1 MLCDAGPVVV
11 VTTAELA
18 DRLARHGLTVVD
30 IDGRAVYS
38 QPSAALSI
46 MPRPDDVAYLIYTS
60 GTTGTP
66 KGVAIPH
73 HNVTRLLEAIDA
85 DLELVPGQGWAQCH
99 SLAFDFSVWEI
110 FGALLHGGRLVV
122 VPEGVTRAPEELHA
136 LLVHERVS
144 VLSQTPSAFYA
155 LHAVDTA
162 SPEQRQLA
170 LSVVVFG
177 GEALEPARLSDWFQ
191 DHPQSP
197 RLINMYGITETTV
210 HASFREI
217 TVSDVVGTSSPI
229 GAPLADLSFFVL
241 DDWLRPL
248 QAGAVGEL
256 YVAGA
261 GVGYGYAGRTSLTAT
276 RFVACPF
283 GGRGTRM
290 YRTGDL
296 VCWGSDGQLR
306 YLGRA
311 DEQVKIRGYRIELG
325 EVQSALAALEGVD
338 QVAVIAREDRPGD
351 KRLVG
356 YFTGSADP
364 GELRETL
371 TDRLPSYMVP
381 AAIVVLESLPL
392 TVNGK
397 LDRNALPA
405 PEYRAVERYR
415 RPATVVEETL
425 AAIYAQV
432 LGLERVGADDSFF
445 ELGGDSILAM
455 QVSSAVRMAGLAC
468 RPRDIFVQQTVARLA
483 EVVVAGDT
491 IAEPLDEGTGPVT
504 ATPIMRWLKEIG
516 GPVAE
521 FNQTVVLQAPDGVTG
536 AAVIAM
542 LQAVLDRHAMLRL
555 RAEDHGNGGWLLSA
569 AAPGA
574 VEAAQCLES
583 IDRLTDEALLAAR
596 SRLDPAAGAVLSG
609 LWVDSTHRLV
619 LIVHHLAV
627 DGVSWRIL
635 LEDLNIAWTQQQDGR
650 PIALPRPG
658 TSFRQWAELLSEYTR
673 SEPVVEQAQRW
684 QTVSAVPALLPP
696 VDPEADTYETA
707 GQLSAAL
714 DTETTRLLLGAV
726 PAAFHAGPQEILLI
740 ALGLA
745 LAEFSGTTQIAI
757 DVEGHGRHEELGEL
771 SGAGARSIDLSR
783 TVGWFTTKYPV
794 SLDLDGL
801 AWSSVVAGDAALGAM
816 IKAAKEQA
824 RALPDG
830 LTYGLLRYLNP
841 AVDLAAS
848 DPSIAFNYLGRV
860 SGLTGAGWQ
869 LCPDSASLSRAASRV
884 PTPLGHPLELNAI
897 VIETEAGVLLN
908 ADWTW
913 ARSALDQTQ
922 VGRLNELWFQA
933 LTGICAHVRS
943 GGGGLT
949 PSDIAPAVLNQGQID
964 ELSRQHHFTDLLP
977 LTPLQ
982 QGLLYHSGTA
992 RGCDDVYAMQLSLVL
1007 DGQLDPQQL
1016 RDAVQSVVDR
1026 HPHLAARFY
1035 ERFDPPIQ
1043 AIPTD
1048 PVVPWQYLALDFNGT
1063 DIDGQV
1069 QEISAAERVA
1079 VGDLANRCAIRAAL
1093 IRTAD
1098 EQHRFIL
1105 TTHHIVLDGWSMP
1118 ILIQEIFASLR
1129 GQRLRPAASYRS
1141 FVTWLSERDQV
1152 AAQHA
1157 WRKAMAGFDAPTL
1170 VGPSTPD
1177 GPGHRGVE
1185 SFQLPEEITKNV
1197 GELARS
1203 RQTTVNVVLQGAWAL
1218 LLSSLCGHG
1227 DVAFG
1232 TTVSGRP
1239 AEVLGAESM
1248 VGLLINTV
1256 PVRATIGAATT
1267 TAELLGQL
1275 QGRHNDTLEHQH
1287 LALSDIHRITG
1298 QERLFDTLMVFENYP
1313 IDVTERWDIEGLAV
1327 TGFDFRE
1334 SNHYPL
1340 AVQVLPG
1347 SALGLRIEYDS
1358 GVFDCAAVKALFGRL
1373 TTILSAMTADPG
1385 LPLSSIDLLDDAV
1398 RTQLDTWSGRESLID
1413 PPAVKSIPELFG
1425 EQVERSPGAIAVTCD
1440 GRSLTYRELDESAN
1454 RLARVLAD
1462 RGAGSGETVALLFSR
1477 SAEAI
1482 VAMLAVLKTGAAY
1495 VPVDPALPLARIEF
1509 MVADTAPI
1517 LAVTTTEHRPRLG
1530 DIELCIIDIN
1540 EPSPDVQAET
1550 APPGPTPDDI
1560 AYIIF
1565 TSGTTGTPK
1574 GVAIAHRNVPGLFD
1588 ALNAQVPSGTGQV
1601 WAQWHSYSFDVSV
1614 WEIFG
1619 ALLHGACLLV
1629 VTEQAAASPGELHE
1643 LLVTQRVSVLSQ
1655 TPSAAGMISPQG
1667 LESTALVVAGEA
1679 CPPELV
1685 DRWAPGRVMVNAY
1698 GPTEA
1703 TVYASI
1709 SAPLQSGSPVLIGAP
1724 VPGVAL
1730 FVLDQW
1736 MRPAPPGVAGEL
1748 YVAGRGV
1755 GLGYWRRTGLTST
1768 RFVAC
1773 PFGEPGGRMYRT
1785 GDLVQWDD
1793 GGQLRYLGRA
1803 DEQVKIRGYR
1813 IELGEVQA
1821 ALATLDGVTQA
1832 VVIAHEDQGGTLRLV
1847 GYVVGKAD
1855 PDRIRTQLA
1864 ARLPGYMVPAA
1875 VVVIDA
1881 LPLTVSGK
1889 LDRRALPAPDYVDA
1903 ARYRAPSNPTEEILT
1918 DIYAR
1923 VLGHERVGIDDSF
1936 FDLGGD
1942 SLSAMRLLAGINAA
1956 LNTGVTVRT
1965 LFDAPTVAQL
1975 CTRISRDETRV
1986 APLTARERP
1995 ARVPL
2000 SFAQSRLW
2008 FLDQLQGPSAIYNMT
2023 AAFRIDGELD
2033 ADALAA
2039 AFTDVVARHESLRTL
2054 FEAPDGVPHQ
2064 MVMPAGGAEPGWE
2077 VIDAGDWSVGQ
2088 LREAIDEISR
2098 HAFDLSAEIPLKA
2111 ALFRVTD
2118 NEHALVVVVHHI
2130 AADGWSIAPLM
2141 ADLGT
2146 AYASRCAGEA
2156 PAWADLPVQYA
2167 DYSLWQRAQ
2176 FGELQDSD
2184 SPIARQLRYWHGALA
2199 GLPERIT
2206 LPTDRPYPLAADQRG
2221 ATIAVNWPVELQRQI
2236 AELAAE
2242 NNATSFMVVQAA
2254 LLILLSRLSANSD
2267 VAVGFPIAGRRD
2279 PALDQLVGF
2288 FVNTLVLRADLA
2300 GNPTIC
2306 EVLEQVRVRSLEA
2319 FDNQDVPFE
2328 VLVDRLNPVR
2338 SLAHHPVVQVAL
2350 AWQNF
2355 AGRHV
2360 NDSAAGVELG
2370 DLRISQMPVETRTA
2384 RMDVN
2389 FSLAERW
2396 TKSGEPAGIGGT
2408 VEFRTDVFDARTIQS
2423 LVTRLQRVL
2432 TAITANP
2439 AARLSVV
2446 DLLDDDERC
2455 RLSVLGNHATLA
2467 RTPSRPASVTGL
2479 FAEKVSR
2486 TPEAVAVSCG
2496 ERSWTYRELD
2506 SAANRLAHLL
2516 IDQGAGPGQVVAL
2529 LSNRSA
2535 EAIAAIL
2542 GILKTGAA
2550 YLPIDPA
2557 VPDARLTFVLA
2568 DAGPVVA
2575 VTTTDLAD
2583 RLDGRGLA
2591 IIDIRGVGPHPPD
2604 AGFDGAIPDPEPDHT
2619 AYLIYTSGTTGVP
2632 KGVALSHRNVTQL
2645 LDSLDAGL
2653 PHPGVWSHSHSL
2665 AFDVSVWEIFGALLS
2680 GGRVV
2685 IASEGATSS
2694 PEDLHA
2700 LLIREHVTVITQTPS
2715 AARALPREGLDSA
2728 ALVVVGEACPAE
2740 VVDQW
2745 APGRV
2750 MINAYGPTETTMC
2763 VAISAPLTAGQGV
2776 PIGTPVTGAA
2786 LFVLDES
2793 LRQVPVGVVGELYV
2807 AGRGVGYGYVGRAP
2821 LTSTRF
2827 VACPFGDPGTRMYR
2841 TGDLV
2846 CWRPDGQLNY
2856 LGRADE
2862 QVKIRGHRIELA
2874 EIQAVLASLGG
2885 VEEAVVI
2892 AREDRPGDKRLV
2904 GYITGTADCG
2914 GLRMAIADRLPAY
2927 MVPAAVVRLDA
2938 IPLTVNGKLDT
2949 RALPAPDYGDHGRYR
2964 APANAVEE
2972 VLADIY
2978 AQVLGLERVSVDD
2991 SFFDLGGDSILSM
3004 QVVSRGRAAGLLCR
3018 PRDIFVEQTV
3028 ARLARVVQV
3037 TAGSRGPI
3045 DEGLG
3050 HVVPLPIML
3059 WLKGIDGPIEEFNQ
3073 SVLVQAPEGVAEDD
3087 VVTLL
3092 QSLLDR
3098 HAMLRLRVS
3107 GDGVGGWSLT
3117 VPEPGSVDAATCLH
3131 TAEYLSDSAVV
3142 TARSRLDPAAG
3153 VMLSAL
3159 WVTSTSQ
3166 LVMIVHH
3173 LAVDG
3178 VSWRILLEDINLGW
3192 AQHRDGQSVV
3202 LPAAGTSFRRWAEL
3216 LTALAHDP
3224 GVVEHARTWREVSA
3238 APAIFPAVRPD
3249 TDTHETA
3256 GQLSVSLDVETTRM
3270 LLGAV
3275 PAAFHTGPQD
3285 ILLIAFGLALAE
3297 FAATDTP
3304 IGIDVESHGR
3314 HEEIAAGIDLSR
3326 TVGWFTAKYP
3336 VSLSGRGVRWSDVV
3350 AGNEALGAALK
3361 DAKEQLRGQPEG
3373 LTFGLLRYLNPGAN
3387 LATSDPTV
3395 GFNYLGRLAGGAAAM
3410 SDDLWRIPADG
3421 MSAVSVAA
3429 AIPMPLTHTVALN
3442 AGAVETDDGPQLQA
3456 NWTWASSALDRDQ
3469 VSRLS
3474 QLWFDALT
3482 GICAHVRAGGGGL
3495 TPSDITPARLSQ
3507 RQLDELQQQYLIA
3520 DVLPLTALQ
3529 QGLVFHSGAGNG
3541 PEGDLYV
3548 VQLDITIDGALEPER
3563 LHGAVHTVAARH
3575 PHLAAR
3581 FCGQFEQPVQLIP
3594 AEPTV
3599 GWRYVDLSAEWNCA
3613 DKDEELQR
3621 LCAAERAA
3629 VCDLT
3634 EPPAFRVALI
3644 RVAAERYRFVLTNH
3658 HIVLDGWSLPI
3669 LLQEI
3674 FAAYRGQRLPA
3685 ATPFRNFVSWLAAR
3699 DTAAAQAA
3707 WGEVLAGFQTPT
3719 LVGPPQKSGLGRR
3732 GVRTHQLSGRLTGAL
3747 GELARAQHTT
3757 VNTVL
3762 QGAWALL
3769 LTSLTG
3775 QQDVVF
3781 GSVVSG
3787 RPADVPGAESMVGLL
3802 INTVPVRANISAAT
3816 TTAGL
3821 LDQLTKEHAKTLEHQ
3836 HVPLSEIH
3844 RIAEQERLFDTL
3856 FVFENYPV
3864 DTGVLSGAD
3873 GFAIDE
3879 IISHESTDYP
3889 LTMQAI
3895 PGGELRLRIEY
3906 DTALFDVCGIETFV
3920 KRIESVLSAM
3930 VADPR
3935 RPLSAV
3941 QILDETERDR
3951 LQRWGN
3957 QGVLTHLAQ
3966 PASIPE
3972 LFARQVTRSPKSIA
3986 LVCEDRSL
3994 TYLALDEASNR
4005 LARFLIGRGVG
4016 PGERVALM
4024 FPRSAEAVV
4033 AILAVL
4039 KTGAAYL
4046 PIDPALPGARVE
4058 FMVSDAGPMA
4068 VVTTAALAERFS
4080 GFGLPVV
4087 DVQDPAIAAECG
4099 AGLTMPSADG
4109 MAHIIYTSGTTGLPK
4124 GVAVTQRNVTQL
4136 FDSLQIGVPLE
4147 PGQVWTQ
4154 FHSYS
4159 FDFSV
4164 WEIWGALLHGGRLV
4178 VVPETIARSSRD
4190 FHRLLVREQVTV
4202 LTQTPSAVS
4211 MLPVDGLDVATLVIG
4226 AEPCSPELVDRWAPG
4241 RTMVNV
4247 YGPTE
4252 TTMWLCASAPLAPGL
4267 GAPPIGSPTA
4277 WAAFFVL
4284 DEWLRPVPAGV
4295 VGELYLG
4302 GAGVGIGYWRRSGLT
4317 AARFMACPFG
4327 EPGSRMYRTGDLVRW
4342 RADGQLDY
4350 LGRAD
4355 EQVKIRGY
4363 RIELG
4368 EIQSALAALDGVEN
4382 AAVIAREDRPG
4393 DKRLVGYIT
4402 GAADPVGARTA
4413 LAERLPGYM
4422 VPAAVVGLAALPMTV
4437 NGKLDVRA
4445 LPAPDYQ
4452 DVDRYR
4458 APVGAVQEILAGIYA
4473 RVLDVERVGVD
4484 DSFFDLGGDSVSTM
4498 RLVAAVNAALN
4509 ADLSTRTVF
4518 DAPTIAQLALRIGE
4532 GAGGPEPLV
4541 VVERPEVIPLSF
4553 AQNRLWFVDQLQG
4566 PSPVYNMPVGLRL
4579 YGRLD
4584 AAALGAALSDLIGR
4598 HESLRTRFDAPG
4610 GNPRQIVLPDGPIDF
4625 GWEIIDATSWQTG
4638 QLDEAIAA
4646 TVCRSFDLAIEI
4658 PLYARVFRIAEE
4670 EHVLVAVVHHIAAD
4684 GWSLTPLMH
4693 DLSVAYASRCR
4704 GHAPDWAPLP
4714 VQYVDYTL
4722 WQRAQLGDLG
4732 DGDSP
4737 ISAQLAYWEGAL
4749 AGLPE
4754 RVALPTDRP
4763 YPPVADQRGS
4773 TVEVQWPPELQQ
4785 QVRATAREHGAT
4797 SFMVMQA
4804 SLAVLLASISG
4815 TSDVAVGFPIAGRRD
4830 TALDQLVGFFVNNLV
4845 LRVDLSG
4852 DPTVAELLTQ
4862 VRQRSL
4868 AAYENQDVP
4877 FEVLVERLNPIRS
4890 LAHHPLVQVALAW
4903 QNLPWQVTGP
4913 ADGLRLGDLRV
4924 EPLSVDTQTARMDL
4938 TFSLG
4943 ERWTMA
4949 GEPAGIAGAV
4959 EFRTD
4964 VFDADSIEALIA
4976 RWQRVVASM
4985 TADPS
4990 RRLSSI
4996 DVLDEAEHTRVD
5008 RWGNRELLNRPPA
5021 VRRSVPALFAE
5032 QAARVPHAVAISFN
5046 GRELTYREVDQ
5057 ASDQLAHRLIAQ
5069 GVRPG
5074 ESVAL
5079 LTERCPEAVVAM
5091 LAVLKTG
5098 AAYLPI
5104 DPALPDVRVEF
5115 MIGDAAPT
5123 AAITTADLTDR
5134 LAGYALTVIDVGDI
5148 AEGASSGAGS
5158 SLPLPS
5164 PDDIAYIIYTSGT
5177 TGVPKGV
5184 AIAHHN
5190 VTALMGS
5197 PATFLAGHTWA
5208 QWHSYAFDASVEEIW
5223 GSLLHGGR
5231 LVVVPESAAHSPEHL
5246 TALLVAEQVT
5256 ALSQTPSAVAL
5267 LTPESLDAVSLL
5279 VAGEPCPG
5287 EVVDRWAPG
5296 RLMVNAYGPTETTIC
5311 ASRTAAL
5318 VGGTGSPSIGAPVPG
5333 AAMFVLDG
5341 LLRPVPPGVVGE
5353 LYIAGHGVGVGY
5365 AGRTGLTASRFVAC
5379 PFADA
5384 QLPGQRMYRTGDL
5397 VRWRADGQLEYLGR
5411 ADEQVKIRGYRIE
5424 LAEIHSVLTALDGVD
5439 QAAVI
5444 AREDRPGDRRL
5455 VGYVT
5460 GTANPAKLRAQLA
5473 EQLPAYMVPV
5483 AVVVLAALPMTV
5495 NGKLDTRAL
5504 PRPEYQDI
5512 DRYRAPGTLT
5522 EEILAGI
5529 YARVLGVERVG
5540 VDDSFF
5546 DLGGDSLSA
5555 MRLIAAVNADLNAV
5569 VSVRTVFEAPTV
5581 GQLAPRIADA
5591 SSSLSPLVAA
5601 ERPAQ
5606 IPLSFAQAR
5615 LWFLDQLQGPS
5626 PVYNMATALRISGAL
5641 DVDALG
5647 AGLADV
5653 VARHESLRTQFRAT
5667 GGVPQQVVV
5676 PAADAHFG
5684 WDVVDATGWTTSQL
5698 REAIGEAARHTFDL
5712 SNEIPLYAR
5721 LFRITGDEYVL
5732 AAVVHHIAAD
5742 AWSITPLVTDLGVA
5756 YVSRRAG
5763 HAPGWAPLAVQYVD
5777 YTLWQRAEFGDFADG
5792 GSRIAAQLDYWQDAL
5807 AGMPE
5812 RVELPTDRP
5821 YPSTADQRGS
5831 TMAVQWPAALQEQI
5845 ARVAREHN
5853 ATSFMVLQAALGV
5866 LLSKLSGNTD
5876 VAVGFPI
5883 AGRRDPAL
5891 DELIGFF
5898 VNTLVLRLDLSGD
5911 PTVAELLAQVRARS
5925 LAAYENQDVP
5935 FEVLVERLNPT
5946 RSLTHHPLIQV
5957 ALGWQNVPGQDNG
5970 SSGPGLAL
5978 GDLEVT
5984 PMDADTQTA
5993 RMDLSFSLAEHRT
6006 RDGEPAG
6013 IGGTVEFRTDVFDPA
6028 SIERLL
6034 GRFELVLTA
6043 MTAAV
6048 ESRLSSIDVLD
6059 PAEHA
6064 RLDSMGNRALLEQR
6078 AINPVTVPALFADQV
6093 ARTPE
6098 AVAVTCGGH
6107 ALTYRELDD
6116 AANWLALRLSRAG
6129 VVPGGCVALLLE
6141 RSSQAIVAMLAV
6153 LKAGAAYLAIDPV
6166 MPSARIDF
6174 MLDDAAP
6181 TAVVTT
6187 SGLAGRFD
6195 GREMSVIDIGEL
6207 ADVDDAEM
6215 EIVHSPANPGPEPD
6229 DIAYL
6234 IYTSGTTGVPKGVA
6248 VTHHNLTH
6256 LARSTPAQ
6264 LPANQVW
6271 TQCHSYAF
6279 DFSVWEIWA
6288 ALLGGARVVVVPE
6301 SIVSSPED
6309 FHTLLVRERVN
6320 VLTQTPSAA
6329 GALSPAGLDSVALLL
6344 GGEACPGEVVD
6355 RWAAG
6360 HTVINAYGPTEITV
6374 YASMSAPL
6382 AAGSGAAPIGAPV
6395 STSALFVLDEWL
6407 RPVPVGVVGELY
6419 VAGEGVACGYLG
6431 RSGLTSARFVAC
6443 PFGVPGARMYR
6454 TGDLVSW
6461 RPDGQLQYRGRADDQ
6476 VKIRGYRIEL
6486 GEVQAALSALS
6497 DVSQAA
6503 VIAREDPPGV
6513 TRLVGYVTESVNG
6526 VAEPDRLRN
6535 ALANRVPGYM
6545 VPSAIVVLEALPLTV
6560 NGKLDIRALP
6570 APEYQDAERY
6580 RAPADAVEETLA
6592 GIYAQVLGL
6601 DRVGVDDSFFDLGGD
6616 SILSMQVVA
6625 RARAC
6630 GVVCRPRDIFVEQT
6644 VARLAQVVGV
6654 VDEDSGPVDEGVGP
6668 VAATPIMRWLRD
6680 VEGTGAPTDQFNQ
6693 TAVIQAPAGAS
6704 ESDVEMVLGALLD
6717 RHAMLRL
6724 RVENWMLQVPEQTLT
6739 APCLQ
6744 SVEVLTDAELLAA
6757 RARLNPAAGQMV
6769 SALWVASTGQ
6779 LVLVIHH
6786 LAIDA
6791 VSWRILLEDLN
6802 IAWGQHRHGQPV
6814 ALPKA
6819 GTSFARWAALLEE
6832 HAYDRDVVDQTDRW
6846 RRVLATPP
6854 ALPAACPELDTY
6866 ASAGHYTASLDV
6878 ETTRA
6883 LLGAVPAAFHAG
6895 VQDILLIGYALA
6907 LTEFLGVTLPVGI
6920 EVEGHG
6926 RVEDLGGCVT
6936 DIDLSRTVGWFT
6948 TKYPVALAVS
6958 GKPGRSAGRLRWDQ
6972 VVAGDPLLGAVIK
6985 DAKEQLRSLPEGM
6998 TYGLLRY
7005 LNSDV
7010 DLTGAEPTVGF
7021 NYLGRLGGGGA
7032 GRAEF
7037 HDQLWQVSPDTA
7049 AVAAAVTALPMPLTH
7064 TVELNASTAETED
7077 GPSLYAAWTWAP
7089 SVLDEVQAARL
7100 SRLWFDALAGI
7111 CAHVRSGGG
7120 GLTPSDIV
7128 PARLTQRALDDL
7140 ARDHAI
7146 DDVLPLTPLQ
7156 HGLLFQANTSRGNSD
7171 DVYAMQLDITITGPL
7186 DADRLRE
7193 AVRAVVNRHPNL
7205 AARFDKRFDEPVQI
7219 IPANPTAPWQVVEID
7234 VEQAD
7239 YEQRLQGLCAAER
7252 AAVCDV
7258 VNQSAFRAALIRID
7272 ENEHRFVMTYH
7283 HIVLDGWSLPI
7294 LLREVFASY
7303 YGQRLPVASSYRR
7316 FVTWLIERDVDGA
7329 RRAWCEVLKDF
7340 DRPALVAPKGRLPGR
7355 RATETFRISA
7365 DISDAVGQLARSQH
7379 TTANT
7384 VLQAAWAQVLMWLTG
7399 RHDVAFGVAVSGRS
7413 AEVAGA
7419 DSMVGLLI
7427 NTVPVRVT
7435 VTPDTTIAEL
7445 LANLQRQH
7453 SDTLDHQHLA
7463 LSEIQHAVGQ
7473 EQLFDTLFV
7482 YQNYPVQTM
7491 ASSMP
7496 DGLSITAVS
7505 GREYNH
7511 YPLTLQVMPGNEL
7524 VLRVE
7529 FDTGLFG
7536 ESRVRKVVERFQRV
7550 LEAMTGEVR

>member
-1 MLCDAGPVVV
+1 
-11 VTTAELA
+11 
-18 DRLARHGLTVVD
+18 
-30 IDGRAVYS
+30 
-38 QPSAALSI
+38 
-46 MPRPDDVAYLIYTS
+46 
-60 GTTGTP
+60 
-66 KGVAIPH
+66 
-73 HNVTRLLEAIDA
+73 
-85 DLELVPGQGWAQCH
+85 
-99 SLAFDFSVWEI
+99 
-110 FGALLHGGRLVV
+110 
-122 VPEGVTRAPEELHA
+122 
-136 LLVHERVS
+136 
-144 VLSQTPSAFYA
+144 
-155 LHAVDTA
+155 
-162 SPEQRQLA
+162 
-170 LSVVVFG
+170 
-177 GEALEPARLSDWFQ
+177 
-191 DHPQSP
+191 
-197 RLINMYGITETTV
+197 
-210 HASFREI
+210 
-217 TVSDVVGTSSPI
+217 
-229 GAPLADLSFFVL
+229 
-241 DDWLRPL
+241 
-248 QAGAVGEL
+248 
-256 YVAGA
+256 
-261 GVGYGYAGRTSLTAT
+261 
-276 RFVACPF
+276 
-283 GGRGTRM
+283 
-290 YRTGDL
+290 
-296 VCWGSDGQLR
+296 
-306 YLGRA
+306 
-311 DEQVKIRGYRIELG
+311 
-325 EVQSALAALEGVD
+325 
-338 QVAVIAREDRPGD
+338 
-351 KRLVG
+351 
-356 YFTGSADP
+356 
-364 GELRETL
+364 
-371 TDRLPSYMVP
+371 
-381 AAIVVLESLPL
+381 
-392 TVNGK
+392 
-397 LDRNALPA
+397 
-405 PEYRAVERYR
+405 
-415 RPATVVEETL
+415 
-425 AAIYAQV
+425 
-432 LGLERVGADDSFF
+432 
-445 ELGGDSILAM
+445 
-455 QVSSAVRMAGLAC
+455 
-468 RPRDIFVQQTVARLA
+468 
-483 EVVVAGDT
+483 
-491 IAEPLDEGTGPVT
+491 
-504 ATPIMRWLKEIG
+504 
-516 GPVAE
+516 
-521 FNQTVVLQAPDGVTG
+521 
-536 AAVIAM
+536 
-542 LQAVLDRHAMLRL
+542 
-555 RAEDHGNGGWLLSA
+555 
-569 AAPGA
+569 
-574 VEAAQCLES
+574 
-583 IDRLTDEALLAAR
+583 
-596 SRLDPAAGAVLSG
+596 
-609 LWVDSTHRLV
+609 
-619 LIVHHLAV
+619 
-627 DGVSWRIL
+627 
-635 LEDLNIAWTQQQDGR
+635 
-650 PIALPRPG
+650 
-658 TSFRQWAELLSEYTR
+658 
-673 SEPVVEQAQRW
+673 
-684 QTVSAVPALLPP
+684 
-696 VDPEADTYETA
+696 
-707 GQLSAAL
+707 
-714 DTETTRLLLGAV
+714 
-726 PAAFHAGPQEILLI
+726 
-740 ALGLA
+740 
-745 LAEFSGTTQIAI
+745 
-757 DVEGHGRHEELGEL
+757 
-771 SGAGARSIDLSR
+771 
-783 TVGWFTTKYPV
+783 
-794 SLDLDGL
+794 
-801 AWSSVVAGDAALGAM
+801 
-816 IKAAKEQA
+816 
-824 RALPDG
+824 
-830 LTYGLLRYLNP
+830 
-841 AVDLAAS
+841 
-848 DPSIAFNYLGRV
+848 
-860 SGLTGAGWQ
+860 
-869 LCPDSASLSRAASRV
+869 
-884 PTPLGHPLELNAI
+884 
-897 VIETEAGVLLN
+897 
-908 ADWTW
+908 
-913 ARSALDQTQ
+913 
-922 VGRLNELWFQA
+922 
-933 LTGICAHVRS
+933 
-943 GGGGLT
+943 
-949 PSDIAPAVLNQGQID
+949 
-964 ELSRQHHFTDLLP
+964 
-977 LTPLQ
+977 
-982 QGLLYHSGTA
+982 
-992 RGCDDVYAMQLSLVL
+992 
-1007 DGQLDPQQL
+1007 
-1016 RDAVQSVVDR
+1016 
-1026 HPHLAARFY
+1026 
-1035 ERFDPPIQ
+1035 
-1043 AIPTD
+1043 
-1048 PVVPWQYLALDFNGT
+1048 
-1063 DIDGQV
+1063 
-1069 QEISAAERVA
+1069 
-1079 VGDLANRCAIRAAL
+1079 
-1093 IRTAD
+1093 
-1098 EQHRFIL
+1098 
-1105 TTHHIVLDGWSMP
+1105 
-1118 ILIQEIFASLR
+1118 
-1129 GQRLRPAASYRS
+1129 
-1141 FVTWLSERDQV
+1141 
-1152 AAQHA
+1152 
-1157 WRKAMAGFDAPTL
+1157 
-1170 VGPSTPD
+1170 
-1177 GPGHRGVE
+1177 
-1185 SFQLPEEITKNV
+1185 
-1197 GELARS
+1197 
-1203 RQTTVNVVLQGAWAL
+1203 
-1218 LLSSLCGHG
+1218 
-1227 DVAFG
+1227 
-1232 TTVSGRP
+1232 
-1239 AEVLGAESM
+1239 
-1248 VGLLINTV
+1248 
-1256 PVRATIGAATT
+1256 
-1267 TAELLGQL
+1267 
-1275 QGRHNDTLEHQH
+1275 
-1287 LALSDIHRITG
+1287 
-1298 QERLFDTLMVFENYP
+1298 
-1313 IDVTERWDIEGLAV
+1313 
-1327 TGFDFRE
+1327 
-1334 SNHYPL
+1334 
-1340 AVQVLPG
+1340 
-1347 SALGLRIEYDS
+1347 
-1358 GVFDCAAVKALFGRL
+1358 
-1373 TTILSAMTADPG
+1373 
-1385 LPLSSIDLLDDAV
+1385 
-1398 RTQLDTWSGRESLID
+1398 
-1413 PPAVKSIPELFG
+1413 
-1425 EQVERSPGAIAVTCD
+1425 
-1440 GRSLTYRELDESAN
+1440 
-1454 RLARVLAD
+1454 
-1462 RGAGSGETVALLFSR
+1462 
-1477 SAEAI
+1477 
-1482 VAMLAVLKTGAAY
+1482 
-1495 VPVDPALPLARIEF
+1495 
-1509 MVADTAPI
+1509 
-1517 LAVTTTEHRPRLG
+1517 
-1530 DIELCIIDIN
+1530 
-1540 EPSPDVQAET
+1540 
-1550 APPGPTPDDI
+1550 
-1560 AYIIF
+1560 
-1565 TSGTTGTPK
+1565 
-1574 GVAIAHRNVPGLFD
+1574 
-1588 ALNAQVPSGTGQV
+1588 
-1601 WAQWHSYSFDVSV
+1601 
-1614 WEIFG
+1614 
-1619 ALLHGACLLV
+1619 
-1629 VTEQAAASPGELHE
+1629 
-1643 LLVTQRVSVLSQ
+1643 
-1655 TPSAAGMISPQG
+1655 
-1667 LESTALVVAGEA
+1667 
-1679 CPPELV
+1679 
-1685 DRWAPGRVMVNAY
+1685 
-1698 GPTEA
+1698 
-1703 TVYASI
+1703 
-1709 SAPLQSGSPVLIGAP
+1709 
-1724 VPGVAL
+1724 
-1730 FVLDQW
+1730 
-1736 MRPAPPGVAGEL
+1736 
-1748 YVAGRGV
+1748 
-1755 GLGYWRRTGLTST
+1755 
-1768 RFVAC
+1768 
-1773 PFGEPGGRMYRT
+1773 
-1785 GDLVQWDD
+1785 
-1793 GGQLRYLGRA
+1793 
-1803 DEQVKIRGYR
+1803 
-1813 IELGEVQA
+1813 
-1821 ALATLDGVTQA
+1821 
-1832 VVIAHEDQGGTLRLV
+1832 
-1847 GYVVGKAD
+1847 
-1855 PDRIRTQLA
+1855 
-1864 ARLPGYMVPAA
+1864 
-1875 VVVIDA
+1875 
-1881 LPLTVSGK
+1881 
-1889 LDRRALPAPDYVDA
+1889 
-1903 ARYRAPSNPTEEILT
+1903 
-1918 DIYAR
+1918 
-1923 VLGHERVGIDDSF
+1923 
-1936 FDLGGD
+1936 
-1942 SLSAMRLLAGINAA
+1942 
-1956 LNTGVTVRT
+1956 
-1965 LFDAPTVAQL
+1965 
-1975 CTRISRDETRV
+1975 
-1986 APLTARERP
+1986 
-1995 ARVPL
+1995 
-2000 SFAQSRLW
+2000 
-2008 FLDQLQGPSAIYNMT
+2008 
-2023 AAFRIDGELD
+2023 
-2033 ADALAA
+2033 
-2039 AFTDVVARHESLRTL
+2039 
-2054 FEAPDGVPHQ
+2054 
-2064 MVMPAGGAEPGWE
+2064 
-2077 VIDAGDWSVGQ
+2077 
-2088 LREAIDEISR
+2088 
-2098 HAFDLSAEIPLKA
+2098 
-2111 ALFRVTD
+2111 
-2118 NEHALVVVVHHI
+2118 
-2130 AADGWSIAPLM
+2130 
-2141 ADLGT
+2141 
-2146 AYASRCAGEA
+2146 
-2156 PAWADLPVQYA
+2156 
-2167 DYSLWQRAQ
+2167 
-2176 FGELQDSD
+2176 
-2184 SPIARQLRYWHGALA
+2184 
-2199 GLPERIT
+2199 
-2206 LPTDRPYPLAADQRG
+2206 
-2221 ATIAVNWPVELQRQI
+2221 
-2236 AELAAE
+2236 
-2242 NNATSFMVVQAA
+2242 
-2254 LLILLSRLSANSD
+2254 
-2267 VAVGFPIAGRRD
+2267 
-2279 PALDQLVGF
+2279 
-2288 FVNTLVLRADLA
+2288 
-2300 GNPTIC
+2300 
-2306 EVLEQVRVRSLEA
+2306 
-2319 FDNQDVPFE
+2319 
-2328 VLVDRLNPVR
+2328 
-2338 SLAHHPVVQVAL
+2338 
-2350 AWQNF
+2350 
-2355 AGRHV
+2355 
-2360 NDSAAGVELG
+2360 
-2370 DLRISQMPVETRTA
+2370 
-2384 RMDVN
+2384 
-2389 FSLAERW
+2389 
-2396 TKSGEPAGIGGT
+2396 
-2408 VEFRTDVFDARTIQS
+2408 
-2423 LVTRLQRVL
+2423 
-2432 TAITANP
+2432 
-2439 AARLSVV
+2439 
-2446 DLLDDDERC
+2446 
-2455 RLSVLGNHATLA
+2455 
-2467 RTPSRPASVTGL
+2467 
-2479 FAEKVSR
+2479 
-2486 TPEAVAVSCG
+2486 
-2496 ERSWTYRELD
+2496 
-2506 SAANRLAHLL
+2506 
-2516 IDQGAGPGQVVAL
+2516 
-2529 LSNRSA
+2529 
-2535 EAIAAIL
+2535 
-2542 GILKTGAA
+2542 
-2550 YLPIDPA
+2550 
-2557 VPDARLTFVLA
+2557 
-2568 DAGPVVA
+2568 
-2575 VTTTDLAD
+2575 
-2583 RLDGRGLA
+2583 
-2591 IIDIRGVGPHPPD
+2591 
-2604 AGFDGAIPDPEPDHT
+2604 
-2619 AYLIYTSGTTGVP
+2619 
-2632 KGVALSHRNVTQL
+2632 
-2645 LDSLDAGL
+2645 
-2653 PHPGVWSHSHSL
+2653 
-2665 AFDVSVWEIFGALLS
+2665 
-2680 GGRVV
+2680 
-2685 IASEGATSS
+2685 
-2694 PEDLHA
+2694 
-2700 LLIREHVTVITQTPS
+2700 
-2715 AARALPREGLDSA
+2715 
-2728 ALVVVGEACPAE
+2728 
-2740 VVDQW
+2740 
-2745 APGRV
+2745 
-2750 MINAYGPTETTMC
+2750 
-2763 VAISAPLTAGQGV
+2763 
-2776 PIGTPVTGAA
+2776 
-2786 LFVLDES
+2786 
-2793 LRQVPVGVVGELYV
+2793 
-2807 AGRGVGYGYVGRAP
+2807 
-2821 LTSTRF
+2821 
-2827 VACPFGDPGTRMYR
+2827 
-2841 TGDLV
+2841 
-2846 CWRPDGQLNY
+2846 
-2856 LGRADE
+2856 
-2862 QVKIRGHRIELA
+2862 
-2874 EIQAVLASLGG
+2874 
-2885 VEEAVVI
+2885 
-2892 AREDRPGDKRLV
+2892 
-2904 GYITGTADCG
+2904 
-2914 GLRMAIADRLPAY
+2914 
-2927 MVPAAVVRLDA
+2927 
-2938 IPLTVNGKLDT
+2938 
-2949 RALPAPDYGDHGRYR
+2949 
-2964 APANAVEE
+2964 
-2972 VLADIY
+2972 
-2978 AQVLGLERVSVDD
+2978 
-2991 SFFDLGGDSILSM
+2991 
-3004 QVVSRGRAAGLLCR
+3004 
-3018 PRDIFVEQTV
+3018 
-3028 ARLARVVQV
+3028 
-3037 TAGSRGPI
+3037 
-3045 DEGLG
+3045 
-3050 HVVPLPIML
+3050 
-3059 WLKGIDGPIEEFNQ
+3059 
-3073 SVLVQAPEGVAEDD
+3073 
-3087 VVTLL
+3087 
-3092 QSLLDR
+3092 
-3098 HAMLRLRVS
+3098 
-3107 GDGVGGWSLT
+3107 
-3117 VPEPGSVDAATCLH
+3117 
-3131 TAEYLSDSAVV
+3131 
-3142 TARSRLDPAAG
+3142 
-3153 VMLSAL
+3153 
-3159 WVTSTSQ
+3159 
-3166 LVMIVHH
+3166 
-3173 LAVDG
+3173 
-3178 VSWRILLEDINLGW
+3178 
-3192 AQHRDGQSVV
+3192 
-3202 LPAAGTSFRRWAEL
+3202 
-3216 LTALAHDP
+3216 
-3224 GVVEHARTWREVSA
+3224 
-3238 APAIFPAVRPD
+3238 
-3249 TDTHETA
+3249 
-3256 GQLSVSLDVETTRM
+3256 
-3270 LLGAV
+3270 
-3275 PAAFHTGPQD
+3275 
-3285 ILLIAFGLALAE
+3285 
-3297 FAATDTP
+3297 
-3304 IGIDVESHGR
+3304 
-3314 HEEIAAGIDLSR
+3314 
-3326 TVGWFTAKYP
+3326 
-3336 VSLSGRGVRWSDVV
+3336 
-3350 AGNEALGAALK
+3350 
-3361 DAKEQLRGQPEG
+3361 
-3373 LTFGLLRYLNPGAN
+3373 
-3387 LATSDPTV
+3387 
-3395 GFNYLGRLAGGAAAM
+3395 
-3410 SDDLWRIPADG
+3410 
-3421 MSAVSVAA
+3421 
-3429 AIPMPLTHTVALN
+3429 
-3442 AGAVETDDGPQLQA
+3442 
-3456 NWTWASSALDRDQ
+3456 
-3469 VSRLS
+3469 
-3474 QLWFDALT
+3474 
-3482 GICAHVRAGGGGL
+3482 
-3495 TPSDITPARLSQ
+3495 
-3507 RQLDELQQQYLIA
+3507 
-3520 DVLPLTALQ
+3520 
-3529 QGLVFHSGAGNG
+3529 
-3541 PEGDLYV
+3541 
-3548 VQLDITIDGALEPER
+3548 
-3563 LHGAVHTVAARH
+3563 
-3575 PHLAAR
+3575 
-3581 FCGQFEQPVQLIP
+3581 
-3594 AEPTV
+3594 
-3599 GWRYVDLSAEWNCA
+3599 
-3613 DKDEELQR
+3613 
-3621 LCAAERAA
+3621 
-3629 VCDLT
+3629 
-3634 EPPAFRVALI
+3634 
-3644 RVAAERYRFVLTNH
+3644 
-3658 HIVLDGWSLPI
+3658 
-3669 LLQEI
+3669 
-3674 FAAYRGQRLPA
+3674 
-3685 ATPFRNFVSWLAAR
+3685 
-3699 DTAAAQAA
+3699 
-3707 WGEVLAGFQTPT
+3707 
-3719 LVGPPQKSGLGRR
+3719 
-3732 GVRTHQLSGRLTGAL
+3732 
-3747 GELARAQHTT
+3747 
-3757 VNTVL
+3757 
-3762 QGAWALL
+3762 
-3769 LTSLTG
+3769 
-3775 QQDVVF
+3775 
-3781 GSVVSG
+3781 
-3787 RPADVPGAESMVGLL
+3787 
-3802 INTVPVRANISAAT
+3802 
-3816 TTAGL
+3816 
-3821 LDQLTKEHAKTLEHQ
+3821 
-3836 HVPLSEIH
+3836 
-3844 RIAEQERLFDTL
+3844 
-3856 FVFENYPV
+3856 
-3864 DTGVLSGAD
+3864 
-3873 GFAIDE
+3873 
-3879 IISHESTDYP
+3879 
-3889 LTMQAI
+3889 
-3895 PGGELRLRIEY
+3895 
-3906 DTALFDVCGIETFV
+3906 
-3920 KRIESVLSAM
+3920 
-3930 VADPR
+3930 
-3935 RPLSAV
+3935 
-3941 QILDETERDR
+3941 
-3951 LQRWGN
+3951 
-3957 QGVLTHLAQ
+3957 
-3966 PASIPE
+3966 
-3972 LFARQVTRSPKSIA
+3972 
-3986 LVCEDRSL
+3986 
-3994 TYLALDEASNR
+3994 
-4005 LARFLIGRGVG
+4005 
-4016 PGERVALM
+4016 
-4024 FPRSAEAVV
+4024 
-4033 AILAVL
+4033 
-4039 KTGAAYL
+4039 
-4046 PIDPALPGARVE
+4046 
-4058 FMVSDAGPMA
+4058 
-4068 VVTTAALAERFS
+4068 
-4080 GFGLPVV
+4080 
-4087 DVQDPAIAAECG
+4087 
-4099 AGLTMPSADG
+4099 
-4109 MAHIIYTSGTTGLPK
+4109 
-4124 GVAVTQRNVTQL
+4124 
-4136 FDSLQIGVPLE
+4136 
-4147 PGQVWTQ
+4147 
-4154 FHSYS
+4154 
-4159 FDFSV
+4159 
-4164 WEIWGALLHGGRLV
+4164 
-4178 VVPETIARSSRD
+4178 
-4190 FHRLLVREQVTV
+4190 
-4202 LTQTPSAVS
+4202 
-4211 MLPVDGLDVATLVIG
+4211 
-4226 AEPCSPELVDRWAPG
+4226 
-4241 RTMVNV
+4241 
-4247 YGPTE
+4247 
-4252 TTMWLCASAPLAPGL
+4252 
-4267 GAPPIGSPTA
+4267 
-4277 WAAFFVL
+4277 
-4284 DEWLRPVPAGV
+4284 
-4295 VGELYLG
+4295 
-4302 GAGVGIGYWRRSGLT
+4302 
-4317 AARFMACPFG
+4317 
-4327 EPGSRMYRTGDLVRW
+4327 MYRTGDLVRW

-4903 QNLPWQVTGP
+4903 QNLPWQDTGP